1 LYNTT
6 AHEYCHLA
14 VWAISQEKREAH
26 GAQFKQ
32 WGARVSSKFPQ
43 YNINVTT
50 CHSYEINYKF
60 KFQCQTPRCNYA
72 WQQHSKPKGIDNKR
86 CPWCKIGILLQVK
99 PPLRAPR
106 PPTEYQL
113 YTKAHM
119 ARIKQEN
126 PGSPHKEVMTILGQE
141 WKKYKTQTPLRVV
154 QDNSRIDLEDMPDT
168 MTASRAKGQGLSDIN
183 AVVEED
189 RQTAPSLGD
198 LMDSLKVRLLDSL
211 QSVVTGIFGLPKL

>member
-1 LYNTT
+1 
-6 AHEYCHLA
+6 
-14 VWAISQEKREAH
+14 
-26 GAQFKQ
+26 
-32 WGARVSSKFPQ
+32 
-43 YNINVTT
+43 
-50 CHSYEINYKF
+50 
-60 KFQCQTPRCNYA
+60 
-72 WQQHSKPKGIDNKR
+72 
-86 CPWCKIGILLQVK
+86 
-99 PPLRAPR
+99 
-106 PPTEYQL
+106 
-113 YTKAHM
+113 M